1 VTDTEVREHAL
12 EPLRAA
18 LLARARVDA
27 ETERAAAEDEGR
39 RAVEAAR
46 GQADAVLAEAR
57 ARGEADAAGLLAAE
71 RAQARRAGR
80 GVVLAAQRA
89 AYDDLCRGARTAV
102 AELLADPDRRR
113 RLSAIVGD
121 RLGEGA
127 TVRDHSA
134 GGVMAES
141 PDGRRIDASVD
152 ALVDAAI
159 TNLDVGQ
166 LWAAR

>member
-1 VTDTEVREHAL
+1 MTDTEVREHAL

-46 GQADAVLAEAR
+46 CQADAVLAEAR
-57 ARGEADAAGLLAAE
+57 ARGEADATGLLAVE
-71 RAQARRAGR
+71 RAQARRTAR

-89 AYDDLCRGARTAV
+89 AYEDVCRAARTAV

-113 RLSAIVGD
+113 RLSATVRD